1 MISNLAIVETKEI
14 DSNVSI
20 GEFSIVRDLVE
31 IGHNTTIH
39 PHVTINSR
47 VVIGNNVVI
56 HPNVVISSDVVIGN
70 DVEIFPGTVIGKIPK
85 GAGATARS
93 IDYISKVLVGDECA
107 LGPNAVIFYD
117 VEIGNNTL
125 IGDGA
130 SLREQVRVGHHCII
144 SRYVTINYNTSI
156 GNNTRIMDLTHI
168 TGNGRIGDN
177 VFISVLV
184 STTNDNV
191 VTNRVYSEETIKGP
205 IIEHGATV
213 GASAS
218 LLPNVI
224 IGENAFVAAGSVVTK
239 NVEPNSMVMGI
250 PARFVRKLENK
261 R

>member
-1 MISNLAIVETKEI
+1 MISNLAVVETNDIGE
-14 DSNVSI
+14 NVSI
-20 GEFSIVRDLVE
+20 GEYAIVRSQVRLGDNVVV
-31 IGHNTTIH
+31 H
-39 PHVTINSR
+39 PHAVINSR
-47 VVIGNNVVI
+47 VVIGNGVII
-56 HPNVVISSDVVIGN
+56 HPNVVINSDVEIGN
-70 DVEIFPGTVIGKIPK
+70 YVEIFPGTVIGKVPK

-93 IDYISKVLVGDECA
+93 IDYISRVLVGDECA
-107 LGPNAVIFYD
+107 LGPNAVVFYD

-168 TGNGRIGDN
+168 TGNGHIGDN

-191 VTNRVYSEETIKGP
+191 VTDRVYSEETIKGP
-205 IIEHGATV
+205 VIEHGATI

-218 LLPNVI
+218 LLPNVR

-239 NVEPNSMVMGI
+239 NVESNSMVMGI
-250 PARFVRKLENK
+250 PARFVREIGK
-261 R
+261 